1 MKAEVRKLDINE
13 LESVLTSLK
22 NLKTKIDDLNF
33 GKLKTLLED
42 LKKIKKCIRQWN
54 CRKYKIQHTK
64 KINNLE
70 KKIPDAATLIHIDQ
84 CNTDKQH
91 LEKTNWRSW

>member
-42 LKKIKKCIRQWN
+42 LKKIKKCIRQ
-54 CRKYKIQHTK
+54 
-64 KINNLE
+64 
-70 KKIPDAATLIHIDQ
+70 
-84 CNTDKQH
+84 
-91 LEKTNWRSW
+91 